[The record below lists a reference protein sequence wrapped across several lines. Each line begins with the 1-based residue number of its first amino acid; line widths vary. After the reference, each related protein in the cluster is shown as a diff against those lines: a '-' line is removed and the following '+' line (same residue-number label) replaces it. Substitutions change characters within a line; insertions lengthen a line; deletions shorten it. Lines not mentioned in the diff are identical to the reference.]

1 MRRPLS
7 HGCAAV
13 LLLAIAATPALA
25 QRERVIRQAFAP
37 AITPFFGTT
46 GFGQRTTDVNDGAG
60 FDYAN
65 SFALGVQLDRPLT
78 RRTGL
83 LATLAVTPLTRVV
96 RTLGPEVIDYERT
109 VVGGLDLGIAG
120 RLKPAA
126 PLFVYV
132 GGGAVLATKR
142 AVVDRGGFGA
152 DPRASAGVGIDLMR
166 LERTGFRLLY
176 LAHWVRPSTPDASR
190 FAAKSTAFDQTIA
203 LGGRLMLGARGTAP

>member
-1 MRRPLS
+1 MPSARSLVP
-7 HGCAAV
+7 AA
-13 LLLAIAATPALA
+13 LLAVAAPAHA

-37 AITPFFGTT
+37 AITPLFGTT
-46 GFGQRTTDVNDGAG
+46 GFGQRMTDVESGAG

-96 RTLGPEVIDYERT
+96 RTQGPEVIDYERA
-109 VVGGLDLGIAG
+109 VVGGVDLGIAG

-132 GGGAVLATKR
+132 GGGAVLATNN
-142 AVVDRGGFGA
+142 AVREPEGFEI
-152 DPRASAGVGIDLMR
+152 DPRGTAGVGIDLMR

-176 LAHWVRPSTPDASR
+176 LAHWVKPSSPDEAQWV
-190 FAAKSTAFDQTIA
+190 AKSSAIDHTIVV
-203 LGGRLMLGARGTAP
+203 GGRLMLGRGRTTP